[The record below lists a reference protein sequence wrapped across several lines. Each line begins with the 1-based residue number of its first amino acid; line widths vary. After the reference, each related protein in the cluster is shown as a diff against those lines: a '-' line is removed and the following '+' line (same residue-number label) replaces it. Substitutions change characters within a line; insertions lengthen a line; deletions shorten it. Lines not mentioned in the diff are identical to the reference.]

1 MSFFPIFERMVK
13 TIRRIAEEK
22 KVRDFNVI
30 AITFKCW
37 IKENVWVKILQ
48 WCKLKSFLREV
59 PLPLSSHLL
68 KAFSSRAKPSPA
80 TC

>member
-13 TIRRIAEEK
+13 TICRIAEEK
-22 KVRDFNVI
+22 KVRDFNVV

-59 PLPLSSHLL
+59 PLPLSSHLDAGAYEIL
-68 KAFSSRAKPSPA
+68 ILYSN
-80 TC
+80 

>member
-22 KVRDFNVI
+22 KGRDFNVV

-37 IKENVWVKILQ
+37 IKENGWVKILQ

-59 PLPLSSHLL
+59 SLPLSSHLL